1 MIKLSI
7 LIHLSLSVIKL
18 PIKKFNEDTHQ
29 RMTLSSC

>member
-7 LIHLSLSVIKL
+7 LIRLSLSVIKL

-29 RMTLSSC
+29 RMTPNNC